1 MPADVSR
8 LSARACEVARLFHH
22 FGVTAMHIGLSLLFG
37 ALLALCS
44 LAQPAHAQSDWVS
57 ALRQGGHVIVFR
69 HGATHNDQADTDP
82 LNLDNV
88 AKQRQLND
96 AGRAKHKEI
105 GEVFR
110 KLKIPVG
117 SVQTSKIY
125 RAIETG
131 KLMFP
136 ELTPQATIDLVEVG
150 QVNTPVENNRRLA
163 VIRKL
168 AATVPPAGTN
178 AVIVTHRPN
187 ILDAFGKDWF
197 DVKEAEASIFK
208 PDGNSYKLVVRV
220 QGDEWAK
227 LAP

>member
-1 MPADVSR
+1 
-8 LSARACEVARLFHH
+8 
-22 FGVTAMHIGLSLLFG
+22 MHIGLSLLFG
-37 ALLALCS
+37 ALLALCC
-44 LAQPAHAQSDWVS
+44 LGQPAHAQPDWVA

-69 HGATHNDQADTDP
+69 HGATHSDQADTDP

-110 KLKIPVG
+110 QLKIPVG
-117 SVQTSKIY
+117 SVQTSQIY

-136 ELTPQATIDLVEVG
+136 DLNPQPTIDFVEVG
-150 QVNTPVENNRRLA
+150 QVNTPIENNRRLA
-163 VIRKL
+163 VLRKL
-168 AATVPPAGTN
+168 AATAPPAGTN
-178 AVIVTHRPN
+178 VVVVTHRPN

-197 DVKEAEASIFK
+197 DVREAEASIFK
-208 PDGNSYKLVVRV
+208 PDGSAYKLIVRV
-220 QGDEWAK
+220 QADEWAK